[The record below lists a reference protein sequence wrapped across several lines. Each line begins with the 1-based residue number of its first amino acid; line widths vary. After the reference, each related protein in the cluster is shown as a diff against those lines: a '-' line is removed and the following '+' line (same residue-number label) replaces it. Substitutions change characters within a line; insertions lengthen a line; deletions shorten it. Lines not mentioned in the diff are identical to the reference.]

1 MSIFQRRHYLALVKL
16 INEVTMSDGLIS
28 HEDLVNELC
37 AMLRTDN
44 PNFNEKI
51 FRAALWDE

>member
-1 MSIFQRRHYLALVKL
+1 MSKFSKRHYLALVKVL
-16 INEVTMSDGLIS
+16 NHVTMSDGLIS

-37 AMLRTDN
+37 AMLSQDSDT
-44 PNFNEKI
+44 FNEKH